1 MNSLQIGL
9 AVLGLSLLA
18 VLFVHAAWLSRR
30 ASRISQS
37 GRLATPMLE
46 PRLDPEGSA
55 HGLLHEPLAP
65 EVVQPEAA
73 TEPAMPMTA
82 LSAAVNGRRHHPSSP
97 RLDPLID
104 AIAILQLDAP
114 LLGGE
119 VIPHL
124 PPSRRAGSKPF
135 LIEGC
140 NASTRQWETLQPADS
155 YRELR
160 AGVQMANRHGALN
173 EIEYSEFVQKIQTFA
188 DVVGAATDFPDML
201 VVVARGR
208 ELDTF
213 AGHLDAQLIMRLKS
227 AQTPWP
233 VALVQAQAARH
244 GFVPGSTPGRMVMPS
259 REEGAPPVLS
269 LQFDPQAAMS
279 DDPKQ
284 AVIGEFSLSFDVPQT
299 AESEQPFN
307 AWRAAGHA
315 LSLALEARVTDD
327 EGQPLPLEV
336 LSQVE
341 RELRQLY
348 IHLHDHGLAA
358 GAAATRRMF
367 S

>member
-30 ASRISQS
+30 ASRVSQS
-37 GRLATPMLE
+37 GRIAAPMLE
-46 PRLDPEGSA
+46 PRLDLDGEAPVVPEPDA
-55 HGLLHEPLAP
+55 APAQAAP
-65 EVVQPEAA
+65 E
-73 TEPAMPMTA
+73 PALPMTV
-82 LSAAVNGRRHHPSSP
+82 LSAAVSGRRHHPSSP

-104 AIAILQLDAP
+104 AIAILQLDAA
-114 LLGGE
+114 LNGSE
-119 VIPHL
+119 VIAHL
-124 PPSRRAGSKPF
+124 PASRRAGSKPF
-135 LIEGC
+135 LIEGN
-140 NASTRQWETLQPADS
+140 NAATRQWEMLQPTEA

-188 DVVGAATDFPDML
+188 DAVGAATDFPDML

-208 ELDTF
+208 ELDAF

-227 AQTPWP
+227 SQMPSWP

-244 GFVPGSTPGRMVMPS
+244 GFQPGSTPGRMVMPS

-279 DDPKQ
+279 DDPRQ
-284 AVIGEFSLSFDVPQT
+284 AVISEFALSFDVPQT

-315 LSLALEARVTDD
+315 LSLALEARVADD

-341 RELRQLY
+341 KELRQLY

-358 GAAATRRMF
+358 GAPATRRMF